1 MSASNKIILPV
12 ILSSYRPKVDG
23 SFSISLTTQ
32 ILGKQQRDI
41 VHELYQQVCSVL
53 IQDSEITKADESLME
68 AINIDSFGI
77 KTKTKSQRLREIIY
91 HNWKQE
97 HPDEAVTSKDYYD
110 TTMEK
115 IIDHFISKLEV

>member
-41 VHELYQQVCSVL
+41 IHELYQQVCSVL
-53 IQDSEITKADESLME
+53 IQDSEITKADESIMDS
-68 AINIDSFGI
+68 IDADI
-77 KTKTKSQRLREIIY
+77 HDTAKTPSQRLRAVFYLI
-91 HNWKQE
+91 WKQDDPTE
-97 HPDEAVTSKDYYD
+97 IVTFKEFYRSK
-110 TTMEK
+110 MES
-115 IIDHFISKLEV
+115 IIDHFKAKLES